1 LGSRR
6 SRRPQV
12 LAREWGPPM
21 NAIDAAADMSHPDT
35 ASDTASVVGPL
46 AGDPSTLGL
55 PSFVVGSLALGM
67 VLIGVVPADAAGA
80 SLPIILAATATGLF
94 LASMWSAAIGQSAVA
109 AIFGIFAGFWLS
121 YAVLLFGLIHG
132 WLGITAAAAT
142 STQELFLTAWLIV
155 IAVLTLA
162 SLRLPLAFSLVFGLI
177 VIALILLLV
186 GTAQNSTGLLK
197 TGGYVVLAFAAVGS
211 YLFYNAISL
220 ATGGKALPLG
230 RPVQG
235 G

>member
-1 LGSRR
+1 MS
-6 SRRPQV
+6 
-12 LAREWGPPM
+12 
-21 NAIDAAADMSHPDT
+21 AIDATADMSPTAT
-35 ASDTASVVGPL
+35 ASDTAPVPGPL

-80 SLPIILAATATGLF
+80 SLPIILAATAAGLF

-121 YAVLLFGLIHG
+121 YAVLLLGLIHG

-162 SLRLPLAFSLVFGLI
+162 SLRLPLAFSLIFGLI
-177 VIALILLLV
+177 VIALILLLL
-186 GTAQNSTGLLK
+186 GTSQNSTGLLK
-197 TGGYVVLAFAAVGS
+197 TGGYVVLAFAAVGL
-211 YLFYNAISL
+211 YLFFNAISL